1 MSRFARFARLVLTL
15 AASAAYTLIVDPG
28 IIDPGKRW

>member
-1 MSRFARFARLVLTL
+1 MSRFARFVRPILTL
-15 AASAAYTLIVDPG
+15 AASAAYAL

>member
-1 MSRFARFARLVLTL
+1 MSRFARLARLVLTV
-15 AASAAYTLIVDPG
+15 AAAAAYTLIIDIG

>member
-1 MSRFARFARLVLTL
+1 MSRIARFARLALTF
-15 AASAAYTLIVDPG
+15 AVSAAYTLIVDPG

>member
-1 MSRFARFARLVLTL
+1 MSRFARFARLVLAF
-15 AASAAYTLIVDPG
+15 AATAAYTLIIDLD

>member
-1 MSRFARFARLVLTL
+1 MSRLARFARLLLTI

>member
-1 MSRFARFARLVLTL
+1 MSRFARFARLVL
-15 AASAAYTLIVDPG
+15 AFASSAAFALIVDPG

>member
-1 MSRFARFARLVLTL
+1 MYRFARFVRLAL
-15 AASAAYTLIVDPG
+15 AFASSAAYTLIVDPG